1 MTTKEYVKRFKL
13 DLENY
18 EFNREGFLKALK
30 DEFLER
36 VILTKESRE
45 KSNLQFT
52 YNIFQSLVKEI
63 QSKFWAISNKKAGKP
78 FTKELFG
85 AFYAMAI
92 VDIRTKFFPEEQKM
106 IEDRRRNIEEQ
117 SRIKEEEKYYEDTM
131 YS

>member
-78 FTKELFG
+78 FTKELFS

-106 IEDRRRNIEEQ
+106 IEDRRRKIEEQ

>member
-18 EFNREGFLKALK
+18 EFNREDFLKALK

>member
-18 EFNREGFLKALK
+18 EFNRGDFLKALK

>member
-18 EFNREGFLKALK
+18 EFNREDFLKALK

-92 VDIRTKFFPEEQKM
+92 VDIRTKFFPKEQKM

>member
-18 EFNREGFLKALK
+18 EFNREDFLKVLK